1 MLNKSLKKNLK
12 LYKASAGSGKTYTL
26 VKEFLTLCL
35 SSDNILKYRGIL
47 AVTFTN
53 KAANEMKAKLLN
65 YLDGIIN
72 DDPNCSDMKNDVLKI
87 IKIDETLLKERAK
100 LLYDDILHNYSDLNV
115 STIDSFVQQV
125 SRSFAKE
132 LNLPS
137 QYKVILD
144 NDDLLDDLI
153 QRIDSKI
160 GKDDKFI
167 TYILSEFLK
176 YNLSEE
182 NTWHLDAP
190 IKDFLEKLLKESA
203 YKKGES
209 FNIESID
216 ENQYDEIKNYLND
229 KVNDLIDL
237 IKINIENIYSFNKDN
252 SLSFD
257 VYDKVLPSF
266 LNKIYKDK
274 KLNINVEPK
283 SLVNKTLNDI
293 LCGEKSWCKKN
304 VSVSETKRLQILEYF
319 SNIKNIYADLFVVN
333 IIKKNLY
340 LYVMRGT
347 LFSII
352 NQYIEETNKVHISE
366 FNKRI
371 SDIIDDCSVPF
382 IYERIGSR
390 YKHFFIDEFQDTSV
404 LQWFNF
410 LPLINNSLSEG
421 YMNLLVGDAKQA
433 IYRFRSGEVEQI
445 INLPKIYKRNKKEFF
460 DECEYNFKSQ
470 FSEYSLDTN
479 YRSKKNIINF
489 NNSFFKNAK
498 LQLNNEDYKSV
509 YTKNMEQEYRDKKD
523 YEGYV
528 KTEIFKSEY
537 FIEEGKKRADVK
549 KIKESINYAMLK
561 DINILKDKG
570 FKYSDITI
578 LVRSNSDG
586 TLIADFL
593 AKNEV
598 PVISSESILLKSSD
612 KVQLIILTLKYLM
625 DANND
630 VVRLSLSFYQNLLR
644 ETVGDDEKGA
654 SLLKKSLSS
663 DIEENLLTE
672 LRSKSLTIY
681 DLCVRIMKMYGMN
694 TVEDVFLQYFMNAVH
709 DWQNNENRDIKFF
722 LDFWEKK
729 SDSLYVKITG
739 KIDAVQIM
747 SIHKSKGLEFKVV
760 LYPYA
765 ITKIPDFHTN
775 EKWLSFKD
783 DFNILNDIPH
793 LNNFILPV
801 KSALVGTS
809 MEEHYNEEYEK
820 AAFDD
825 INIMYVAMTRPKE
838 LLFIYTDNATSK
850 DNPNNFFL
858 DYFSQKI
865 IESNND
871 KLEFEYVSHD
881 DKVVYSLGEL
891 MYSFKEDE
899 KSEELNVA
907 ECNDFSTIDW
917 LQMLRI
923 EPDTTMFWK
932 NDEDYNPREWGI
944 LVHEIFSKINT
955 IDDAPKILKRYVNDG
970 CIDQEQSDR
979 IMKQFMEVVE
989 KKEVKAAYSRDAVVK
1004 NEMDILDAEGNIM
1017 RPDRYVEL
1025 KDKVI
1030 LIDYKTGAQDVEH
1043 YQQLRNYMIAL
1054 QDMIDHKEIEAFL
1067 IYIGKETKV
1076 EQVFLDR
1083 LF

>member
-35 SSDNILKYRGIL
+35 SSENILKYRGIL

-53 KAANEMKAKLLN
+53 KAANELKAKLLN

-72 DDPNCSDMKNDVLKI
+72 DDPNCSDMKNDFLKI
-87 IKIDETLLKERAK
+87 IKIDEILLKERAK

-115 STIDSFVQQV
+115 STIDSFIQQV

-137 QYKVILD
+137 QYKVVLD
-144 NDDLLDDLI
+144 NDDILDDLI

-167 TYILSEFLK
+167 TYILSKFLK

-190 IKDFLEKLLKESA
+190 IKDFLEKLLKEGA

-216 ENQYDEIKNYLND
+216 ENQYDEIEDYLD
-229 KVNDLIDL
+229 KKISTYNNS
-237 IKINIENIYSFNKDN
+237 IKDNIENIISFNNNN
-252 SLSFD
+252 SLTLESD
-257 VYDKVLPSF
+257 YNKVLSSF
-266 LNKIYKDK
+266 LNKIND
-274 KLNINVEPK
+274 NINIEPK
-283 SLVNKTLNDI
+283 NLINKTLKDI
-293 LCGEKSWCKKN
+293 LNGDKNWNKNKKIC
-304 VSVSETKRLQILEYF
+304 VSKTQSIQLLNYF
-319 SNIKNIYADLFVVN
+319 SNIIEAHSALFLVN
-333 IIKKNLY
+333 IVKKNLY

-352 NQYIEETNKVHISE
+352 NQYIEETNNVHISE

-460 DECEYNFKSQ
+460 DECEYNFEVQ

-498 LQLNNEDYKSV
+498 SQLNNEDYKSV
-509 YTKNMEQEYRDKKD
+509 YTKNMEQKYRDKKD

-593 AKNEV
+593 AKNEI

-612 KVQLIILTLKYLM
+612 KVQLIILTLKYFM
-625 DANND
+625 DADND

-709 DWQNNENRDIKFF
+709 DWQNNENGDIKSF

-729 SDSLYVKITG
+729 SDSLFVKITG

-783 DFNILNDIPH
+783 DFDILKDIPH
-793 LNNFILPV
+793 LDNFILPV

-850 DNPNNFFL
+850 DNPNNLFL

-871 KLEFEYVSHD
+871 ILEFEYVSCD
-881 DKVVYSLGEL
+881 DKDVYSLGEL

-907 ECNDFSTIDW
+907 KCNDFSTIDW

-979 IMKQFMEVVE
+979 IMRQFMEVVE
-989 KKEVKAAYSRDAVVK
+989 KKEVKAAYSRDVVVK
-1004 NEMDILDAEGNIM
+1004 NEMDILDADGNIM

-1054 QDMIDHKEIEAFL
+1054 QDMIDHKEIEALL

-1076 EQVFLDR
+1076 EQVYLDR